1 MTPVS
6 LWRHKSV
13 VMHVTSKTIDIFSIM
28 RDSSPTASENSL
40 PISASWCIETN
51 LFMSRSDLNVI
62 YRASWGRGPEGA
74 SRFSQCTRLVTPNA
88 MTYPRGPSTPCLNR
102 YYNTRPT
109 EKSPVRQQNAW
120 FDRKKPGST
129 EKCPVRQ
136 KNALPRMHQL
146 TLPLSN
152 IPPPPSSEKY
162 FFPIFFPYF
171 FKNQ

>member
-1 MTPVS
+1 MVIREQLYLLSYSEEIHVIKCIFLNNDNRIDPNH
-6 LWRHKSV
+6 LWLRYGGIYDGLK
-13 VMHVTSKTIDIFSIM
+13 
-28 RDSSPTASENSL
+28 RDFITALYFPIQWAKFHQLTAHQHGSPYD
-40 PISASWCIETN
+40 N
-51 LFMSRSDLNVI
+51 L
-62 YRASWGRGPEGA
+62 
-74 SRFSQCTRLVTPNA
+74 
-88 MTYPRGPSTPCLNR
+88 

-152 IPPPPSSEKY
+152 IPPPPYSEKY

>member
-1 MTPVS
+1 MLSVTLFLVYTVRHVQWVS
-6 LWRHKSV
+6 SDCD
-13 VMHVTSKTIDIFSIM
+13 VMHYDVIWILLCHTTVHDTVVAGKFLH
-28 RDSSPTASENSL
+28 NSL
-40 PISASWCIETN
+40 VY
-51 LFMSRSDLNVI
+51 NVI
-62 YRASWGRGPEGA
+62 CHCQGAYGAERLWEG
-74 SRFSQCTRLVTPNA
+74 S
-88 MTYPRGPSTPCLNR
+88 LN
-102 YYNTRPT
+102 YNTRPT

-152 IPPPPSSEKY
+152 IPPRPPPPPSSEKY